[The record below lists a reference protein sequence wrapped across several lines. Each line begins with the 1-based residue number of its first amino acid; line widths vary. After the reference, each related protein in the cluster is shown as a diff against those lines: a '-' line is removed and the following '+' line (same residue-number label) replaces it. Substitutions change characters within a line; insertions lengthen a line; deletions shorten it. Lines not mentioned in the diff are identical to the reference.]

1 MDKSKGVQFRDSE
14 SVEQTCPEIVRGKEI
29 LYINRNQIEGMGYTQ
44 ADILKLVR
52 IALAEH
58 GKKMVE
64 MPAKIGIHPIND
76 TFHHAMPAFV
86 PVAEAS
92 GIKWVACFRE
102 NYKYKLDQTSAL
114 IILNDIQTG
123 WPLAVMDGTWITAKR
138 TAAVSAIA
146 VEKLARRS
154 SHEVGIL
161 GCGVQGHEHLIALA
175 SVMPELKKVEVNDI
189 RPGIA
194 QQMINSF
201 KGDYGFEIVEAA
213 SIEALVRD
221 SDVVVTAT
229 AMLQTPKPLIED
241 EWIKAG
247 ALLLPVDLGS
257 VFEWE
262 TMKRA
267 DKFLVDSLDEMNYF
281 MSIGYL
287 AHGLPPLYAEIGE
300 VVAGLKP
307 GRQNDEE
314 IIFDMNI
321 GMGVVDIVVA
331 RDVLDRAIKGNI
343 GTRLPLAITTG
354 GPK

>member
-1 MDKSKGVQFRDSE
+1 MSKEVQFRDSE
-14 SVEQTCPEIVRGKEI
+14 SAGQTCPDIVRGREI
-29 LYINRNQIEGMGYTQ
+29 LYVTRNQIEGMGYTHI
-44 ADILKLVR
+44 DIMKLVR

-64 MPAKIGIHPIND
+64 MPAKIGIHPIYDN
-76 TFHHAMPAFV
+76 FHHAMPAFV

-92 GIKWVACFRE
+92 GIKWAACFPE

-146 VEKLARRS
+146 VEKLARQDS
-154 SHEVGIL
+154 SEVGIL
-161 GCGVQGHEHLIALA
+161 GCGVQGHEHLVALA
-175 SVMPELKKVEVNDI
+175 TVMNSLKKVKVMDI

-194 QQMINSF
+194 QQLIDRF
-201 KGDYGFEIVEAA
+201 EGDYGFEIVESA
-213 SIEALVRD
+213 SVEELVRG

-229 AMLQTPKPLIED
+229 AILQKPNPIIKD
-241 EWIKAG
+241 EWIKEG
-247 ALLLPVDLGS
+247 ALLLPVDLDS

-300 VVAGLKP
+300 VVADLKP

-314 IIFDMNI
+314 MIFDMNI
-321 GMGVVDIVVA
+321 GMGVVDVVVA
-331 RDVLDRAIKGNI
+331 KDIVERAIKETI
-343 GTRLPLAITTG
+343 GTRLPL
-354 GPK
+354 

>member
-1 MDKSKGVQFRDSE
+1 VNKPKGVQFLDSE
-14 SVEQTCPEIVRGKEI
+14 SVEQTCPEIIRGKEI
-29 LYINRNQIEGMGYTQ
+29 LHINRNQIEGMGYTQ

-52 IALAEH
+52 MALAEH

-64 MPAKIGIHPIND
+64 MPAKIGIHPIYD

-86 PVAEAS
+86 PAAGAS
-92 GIKWVACFRE
+92 GIKWVACFPE

-146 VEKLARRS
+146 VEKLARRGS
-154 SHEVGIL
+154 QEVGIL
-161 GCGVQGHEHLIALA
+161 GCGVQGQEHLIALA

-189 RPGIA
+189 RPGVA
-194 QQMINSF
+194 RQMINRF

-241 EWIKAG
+241 GWIKAG

-257 VFEWE
+257 VFEWK

-314 IIFDMNI
+314 MIFDMNI

-331 RDVLDRAIKGNI
+331 RDVLDRAIKRNI
-343 GTRLPLAITTG
+343 GTRLPL
-354 GPK
+354 

>member
-1 MDKSKGVQFRDSE
+1 MDKSKGVQFGDSE

-29 LYINRNQIEGMGYTQ
+29 LHINRSHIESMGYTQ
-44 ADILKLVR
+44 VDILKLVR
-52 IALAEH
+52 MALTEH
-58 GKKMVE
+58 GKRMVE
-64 MPAKIGIHPIND
+64 MPAKIGIHPIYG

-86 PVAEAS
+86 PAAGAS
-92 GIKWVACFRE
+92 GIKWVACFPE

-114 IILNDIQTG
+114 IIVNDVQTG

-146 VEKLARRS
+146 VEKLAGRGS
-154 SHEVGIL
+154 SEVGIL
-161 GCGVQGHEHLIALA
+161 GCGVQGHEHLITLA
-175 SVMPELKKVEVNDI
+175 SVMPELKKVKVNDI

-194 QQMINSF
+194 RQMIDRF
-201 KGDYGFEIVEAA
+201 KGGYGFEIVEAA

-229 AMLQTPKPLIED
+229 AILQTPKPLIKD

-247 ALLLPVDLGS
+247 TLLLPVDLDS
-257 VFEWE
+257 VFEWK

-314 IIFDMNI
+314 MIFDMNI
-321 GMGVVDIVVA
+321 GMGLVDIVVA
-331 RDVLDRAIKGNI
+331 RDILDRAIKGNI
-343 GTRLPLAITTG
+343 GARLPL
-354 GPK
+354 

>member
-1 MDKSKGVQFRDSE
+1 MSKEVQFRDSE
-14 SVEQTCPEIVRGKEI
+14 SAGQTCPDIVRGREI
-29 LYINRNQIEGMGYTQ
+29 LYVTRNQIEGMGYTHI
-44 ADILKLVR
+44 DIMKLVR

-64 MPAKIGIHPIND
+64 MPAKIGIHPIYNA
-76 TFHHAMPAFV
+76 FHHAMPAFV

-92 GIKWVACFRE
+92 GIKWVACFPE

-114 IILNDIQTG
+114 IILNDVQTG
-123 WPLAVMDGTWITAKR
+123 WPLAIMDGAWITAKR

-146 VEKLARRS
+146 VGKLARQDS
-154 SHEVGIL
+154 SEVGIL
-161 GCGVQGHEHLIALA
+161 GCGVQGHEHLVALA
-175 SVMPELKKVEVNDI
+175 TVMNSLKKIKVMDI

-194 QQMINSF
+194 QQLIDKF
-201 KGDYGFEIVEAA
+201 KGAYGFEIVEAA
-213 SIEALVRD
+213 SIEELVRG

-229 AMLQTPKPLIED
+229 AILQKPNPIIKD
-241 EWIKAG
+241 EWIKG
-247 ALLLPVDLGS
+247 RALLLPVDLDS

-300 VVAGLKP
+300 VVADLKP

-314 IIFDMNI
+314 MIFDMNI

-331 RDVLDRAIKGNI
+331 KDIVERAIKETI
-343 GTRLPLAITTG
+343 GTRLPL
-354 GPK
+354 

>member
-1 MDKSKGVQFRDSE
+1 MSREVQFRDSE
-14 SVEQTCPEIVRGKEI
+14 SAGQTCPDIVRGREI
-29 LYINRNQIEGMGYTQ
+29 LYLTRNQIESMGYTHI
-44 ADILKLVR
+44 DIMKLVR

-64 MPAKIGIHPIND
+64 MPAKIGIHPIYNA
-76 TFHHAMPAFV
+76 FHHAMPAFV

-92 GIKWVACFRE
+92 GIKWVACFPE

-114 IILNDIQTG
+114 IVLNDIQTG
-123 WPLAVMDGTWITAKR
+123 WPLAVMDGTWITAQR

-146 VEKLARRS
+146 VEKLARRDS
-154 SHEVGIL
+154 SQVGIL
-161 GCGVQGHEHLIALA
+161 GCGVQGQEHLAALA
-175 SVMPELKKVEVNDI
+175 TVIDSLKKVKVMDI

-194 QQMINSF
+194 RQLIARF
-201 KGDYGFEIVEAA
+201 EDDYSFEIVEAA
-213 SIEALVRD
+213 SIEELVRG

-229 AMLQTPKPLIED
+229 AVLQEPDPIIKD
-241 EWIKAG
+241 EWIEKG
-247 ALLLPVDLGS
+247 ALLLPVDLDS
-257 VFEWE
+257 VFEWA

-281 MSIGYL
+281 MAIGYL

-314 IIFDMNI
+314 MIFDMNI

-331 RDVLDRAIKGNI
+331 RDIVQRAIMETI
-343 GTRLPLAITTG
+343 GTRLPL
-354 GPK
+354 